1 MAIHF
6 FNEESNYKLK
16 LKSELKQWIKAVAAE
31 EGFKIAALNYILC
44 SDEYLHQ
51 INVTYL
57 QHDTFTDII
66 TFDHS
71 EKKDSI
77 AGDIFL
83 STKSTLLKSEY
94 NTYRKYG
101 LPPGP
106 IGNPGF
112 DAMFA
117 AASAAPGDWIY
128 FVTVAPGDTR
138 FTASYDQFSSWKI
151 EYKKNLRAGLFGSS
165 K

>member
-16 LKSELKQWIKAVAAE
+16 QKNELKQWIKAVAAE
-31 EGFKIAALNYILC
+31 EGFKISALNYILC

-71 EKKDSI
+71 EKKDTI

-83 STKSTLLKSEY
+83 STDRVIENAQAFKVNELEEMCRVLVHGALHLMGYTDKSK
-94 NTYRKYG
+94 
-101 LPPGP
+101 
-106 IGNPGF
+106 
-112 DAMFA
+112 
-117 AASAAPGDWIY
+117 
-128 FVTVAPGDTR
+128 
-138 FTASYDQFSSWKI
+138 
-151 EYKKNLRAGLFGSS
+151 SS
-165 K
+165 KLTMTAKENYYLAKRTFDGK

>member
-16 LKSELKQWIKAVAAE
+16 LKKELKQWLKAVAAE

-83 STKSTLLKSEY
+83 STDRVIENAQSFKVSESEEICRC
-94 NTYRKYG
+94 N
-101 LPPGP
+101 
-106 IGNPGF
+106 
-112 DAMFA
+112 
-117 AASAAPGDWIY
+117 
-128 FVTVAPGDTR
+128 
-138 FTASYDQFSSWKI
+138 
-151 EYKKNLRAGLFGSS
+151 
-165 K
+165 

>member
-16 LKSELKQWIKAVAAE
+16 QKNELKQWIKAVAAE
-31 EGFKIAALNYILC
+31 EGFKISALNYILC

-51 INVTYL
+51 INLTYL

-83 STKSTLLKSEY
+83 STDRVIENAQAFKVNELEEMCRVLVHGALHLMGYTDKSKASKSTMTTKENYYLAKR
-94 NTYRKYG
+94 T
-101 LPPGP
+101 
-106 IGNPGF
+106 F
-112 DAMFA
+112 D
-117 AASAAPGDWIY
+117 G
-128 FVTVAPGDTR
+128 
-138 FTASYDQFSSWKI
+138 K
-151 EYKKNLRAGLFGSS
+151 
-165 K
+165 

>member
-16 LKSELKQWIKAVAAE
+16 QKSELKQWIRAVAAE

-44 SDEYLHQ
+44 SDDYLHQ

-57 QHDTFTDII
+57 KHDTFTDII

-71 EKKDSI
+71 EKNDTI

-83 STKSTLLKSEY
+83 STDRVIENAQAFKVNELEEMCRVLVHGALHLMGYTDKSKASKSTMTTKENYYLAKR
-94 NTYRKYG
+94 T
-101 LPPGP
+101 
-106 IGNPGF
+106 F
-112 DAMFA
+112 D
-117 AASAAPGDWIY
+117 G
-128 FVTVAPGDTR
+128 
-138 FTASYDQFSSWKI
+138 K
-151 EYKKNLRAGLFGSS
+151 
-165 K
+165 

>member
-16 LKSELKQWIKAVAAE
+16 LKRELKQWIKAIAAE

-71 EKKDSI
+71 EKKGSI

-83 STKSTLLKSEY
+83 STDRVIENAQFFKVSESEEMCRVLVHGALHLMGYTDKSKASKSTMTTKENYYLAK
-94 NTYRKYG
+94 R
-101 LPPGP
+101 
-106 IGNPGF
+106 IF
-112 DAMFA
+112 D
-117 AASAAPGDWIY
+117 G
-128 FVTVAPGDTR
+128 
-138 FTASYDQFSSWKI
+138 K
-151 EYKKNLRAGLFGSS
+151 
-165 K
+165 

>member
-16 LKSELKQWIKAVAAE
+16 QKSELKQWIKAVAAE

-44 SDEYLHQ
+44 SDKYLHQ

-71 EKKDSI
+71 EKKRQYCGRYFFEYRSGI
-77 AGDIFL
+77 RKCPIF
-83 STKSTLLKSEY
+83 
-94 NTYRKYG
+94 
-101 LPPGP
+101 
-106 IGNPGF
+106 
-112 DAMFA
+112 
-117 AASAAPGDWIY
+117 
-128 FVTVAPGDTR
+128 
-138 FTASYDQFSSWKI
+138 
-151 EYKKNLRAGLFGSS
+151 
-165 K
+165 